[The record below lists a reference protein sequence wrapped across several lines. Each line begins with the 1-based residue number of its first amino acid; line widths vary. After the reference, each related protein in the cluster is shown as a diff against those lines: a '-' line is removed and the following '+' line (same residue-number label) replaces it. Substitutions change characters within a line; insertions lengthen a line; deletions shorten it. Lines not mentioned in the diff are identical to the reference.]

1 MTALV
6 SKPNWAEVKNQ
17 WSAWWNNSPD
27 RQPIFIA
34 AVPNPNHP
42 PLEALPAVDA
52 INQWT
57 NSEYLCKA
65 AAFRTDSRLFM
76 EQSFPWACASLGPG
90 SANTMLGTEP
100 HFAPS
105 TVWYDPCWQSIE
117 NATIQFQPDNEWYKW
132 TISTTKALVNAG
144 KNKWLVAIPDLME
157 NIDVISA
164 MRGNMELLLDL
175 MDEPEHIHRLQKQL
189 LPVWKRLYDEIY
201 DLVKDEQGGSVFEAF
216 EIWAPGRILKAQ
228 CDFSAM
234 IGKPMFDEF
243 VLPYLVEQLEMVD
256 YTMYHLDGPDA
267 IKHLD
272 SVLSMER
279 LRCLQWVPGAGK
291 PDMPDPVWNDIY
303 RKTLDAGKAIHIGVA
318 QKDALDFAKRWGTK
332 DLLMIVY
339 CGSEAEA
346 SSLIGE
352 LRSLKYS

>member
-1 MTALV
+1 MILK
-6 SKPNWAEVKNQ
+6 SKPNWEEVKQQ
-17 WSAWWNNSPD
+17 WSAWWKGEAD
-27 RQPIFIA
+27 REPMFIVMA
-34 AVPNPNHP
+34 PNPTP
-42 PLEALPAVDA
+42 SAVVLPSVDA
-52 INQWT
+52 VTQWT
-57 NSEYLCKA
+57 DADFLAKRAEYL
-65 AAFRTDSRLFM
+65 TDIRLFH

-90 SANTMLGTEP
+90 ALNTMLGTEP

-105 TVWYDPCWQSIE
+105 TVWYDPCWSSIE
-117 NATIQFQPDNEWYKW
+117 QAEIQYDPANKWYQW
-132 TISTTKALVNAG
+132 TIETTKALVKAG
-144 KNKWLVAIPDLME
+144 QGKWLVGIPDLME

-175 MDEPEHIHRLQKQL
+175 VDEPEHIHRLQRQL
-189 LPVWKRLYDEIY
+189 LPVWKKIYDEIY
-201 DLVKDEQGGSVFEAF
+201 ELVKDEQGGSVFEAF

-243 VLPYLVEQLEMVD
+243 VLPYLVEQLAMVD

-291 PDMPDPVWNDIY
+291 PDMADPVWNDIY
-303 RKTLDAGKAIHIGVA
+303 RKTLDAGKAIHISVTPN
-318 QKDALDFAKRWGTK
+318 QALEFAKRWGTK

-346 SSLIGE
+346 VSLTSE
-352 LRSLKYS
+352 LRRLKFS